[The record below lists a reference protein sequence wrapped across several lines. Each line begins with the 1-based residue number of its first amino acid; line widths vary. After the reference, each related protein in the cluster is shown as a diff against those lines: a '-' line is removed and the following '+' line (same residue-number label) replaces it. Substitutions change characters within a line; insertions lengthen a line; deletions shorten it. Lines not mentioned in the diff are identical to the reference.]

1 MDKLDKTRQAL
12 LDKVSAMAKQQNP
25 AGQSASKSLLLP
37 LVLAGTVMLAGLF
50 VAGVFSGQNTNQQ
63 GIFNTTIDGNG
74 HRVDVVNQSFNN

>member
-12 LDKVSAMAKQQNP
+12 LEKVGAMAKQQNP
-25 AGQSASKSLLLP
+25 ASLPPSKSLLLP
-37 LVLAGTVMLAGLF
+37 LAVAGVVMLTGLL

-74 HRVDVVNQSFNN
+74 HRVEVVNVNNG